1 MDRTSK
7 QTGIEDL
14 MARSLICL
22 GSDCHVVVMSV
33 LRWQN
38 KLYGSPEIKYSIILA
53 LPAGPQANDCASYRM
68 VDDYGA
74 EQYMKTLNI
83 AMYQYSLSQSSLYFI
98 VAAR

>member
-7 QTGIEDL
+7 QTGIQGL
-14 MARSLICL
+14 MAYGLICL
-22 GSDCHVVVMSV
+22 GNGCHVVVMSV

-38 KLYGSPEIKYSIILA
+38 KLYGSPEIKYSFILA
-53 LPAGPQANDCASYRM
+53 LLTLTQANGCASYRM
-68 VDDYGA
+68 LDDYGA
-74 EQYMKTLNI
+74 EQYMKIINI

>member
-1 MDRTSK
+1 
-7 QTGIEDL
+7 
-14 MARSLICL
+14 
-22 GSDCHVVVMSV
+22 MSV

-53 LPAGPQANDCASYRM
+53 LLTGAQANDCASYRM
-68 VDDYGA
+68 LDDYGA
-74 EQYMKTLNI
+74 EQYMKKLNI